1 MQLDFWI
8 DPICPWCWVT
18 SRWVNDIAPHR
29 DVEVTWRPISLLLKN
44 QPSPDS
50 PWYEASVY
58 THNLLRV
65 FEAVRA
71 AEGDAPL
78 GHLYTT
84 YGEYIH
90 HQQDRTKTAA
100 ELLAAAGLDTTY
112 AAAFDDPSWD
122 ATIQAA
128 MDEGLALTGN
138 DVGTP
143 LLAFVDDR
151 GKKVGFFGPVIS
163 RRLPLEQ
170 GLRLWDGVTAAAT
183 VDGFWELKRTR
194 TEGPD
199 FTPAEG

>member
-44 QPSPDS
+44 QPAPDS

-65 FEAVRA
+65 MESVRA

-78 GHLYTT
+78 GRLYTT
-84 YGEYIH
+84 FGEHIH
-90 HQQDRTKTAA
+90 HQQDRSKHAA
-100 ELLAAAGLDTTY
+100 ELLAAAGLDTSH

-122 ATIQAA
+122 ATIRAA
-128 MDEGLALTGN
+128 MDEGLALTGD

-151 GKKVGFFGPVIS
+151 GTKVGFFGPVIS

-199 FTPAEG
+199 FSSVEG